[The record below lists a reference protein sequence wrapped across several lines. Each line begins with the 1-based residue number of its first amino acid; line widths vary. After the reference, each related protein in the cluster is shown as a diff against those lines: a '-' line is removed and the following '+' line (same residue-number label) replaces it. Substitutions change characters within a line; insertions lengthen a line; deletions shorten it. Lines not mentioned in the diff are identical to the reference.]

1 MDNKITLPGFSGPVL
16 ESELNRIRSQP
27 LFKYLDGLVNEL
39 EARLVSV
46 ALPPGAVRHP
56 CRLCKGAGFL
66 ILSGQLFSTE
76 GGKLEPVKRNSGG
89 AINVPTTHHCPRC
102 LGVQYDLEDM
112 VEAYNAQLADMESA
126 AA

>member
-1 MDNKITLPGFSGPVL
+1 MDKKANLPGFSGPVV
-16 ESELNRIRSQP
+16 ESELNRIRSNP
-27 LFKYLDGLVNEL
+27 LFHYLDGLVNEL
-39 EARLVSV
+39 EERLVSV

-66 ILSGQLFSTE
+66 ILSGQLFSTH
-76 GGKLEPVKRNSGG
+76 GGKLEPVKRKSGG

-112 VEAYNAQLADMESA
+112 VAEYNAQLADMEQTA
-126 AA
+126 A